1 MPAGGFQPPA
11 PQLSDGRAARRVRR
25 VIQHFFD
32 EQTSSLMY
40 VVHDGRTAVVIDPV
54 RNYEPA
60 SSRLSWRTCEEAA
73 AYIDA
78 RKLSVAYVIDSH
90 IHADHLT
97 GLPFFKQRYGA
108 KSVIGRG
115 TGAIQEVFRKLYNLD
130 DGFPTDGRQF
140 DLLVGDGDV
149 LQAGSLRIEALAT
162 PGHTPAHLSWRID
175 DAIFVGDTL
184 FMPDY
189 GTARCDFPGGDAGQ
203 LYDSIQRL
211 YRFPDAT
218 RLFTGHDYRPG
229 GRELRWES
237 TVAEQKQSNVQLDA
251 RTTREEYIAF
261 RKRRDAQLG
270 TPALFWPALQV
281 NIRAGELPEPESDG
295 RVYLKIPVT

>member
-1 MPAGGFQPPA
+1 M
-11 PQLSDGRAARRVRR
+11 
-25 VIQHFFD
+25 IQHFFD
-32 EQTSSLMY
+32 EQTFSLMY
-40 VVHDGRTAVVIDPV
+40 VVHDGKAAVVIDPV
-54 RNYEPA
+54 RNYEP
-60 SSRLSWRTCEEAA
+60 SGSRVAWRTCEEAA

-78 RKLSVAYVIDSH
+78 RGLSVAYVLDSH

-108 KSVIGRG
+108 RSVIGRG
-115 TGAIQEVFRKLYNLD
+115 TGTVQEVFRKLYNLG
-130 DGFPTDGRQF
+130 DGFPIDARQF
-140 DLLVGDGDV
+140 DLLLDDGDV

-162 PGHTPAHLSWRID
+162 PGHTPAHLSWRVD

-189 GTARCDFPGGDAGQ
+189 GTARCDFPGGDAGR

-211 YRFPDAT
+211 YGFADRT

-229 GRELRWES
+229 GRALRWES
-237 TVAEQKQSNVQLDA
+237 TVGEQKESNVQLDA
-251 RTTREEYIAF
+251 RTTRDEYIAF

-270 TPALFWPALQV
+270 TPALFWQAVQV
-281 NIRAGELPEPESDG
+281 NIRAGELPEPEANG
-295 RVYLKIPVT
+295 RAYLKIPVAPVD